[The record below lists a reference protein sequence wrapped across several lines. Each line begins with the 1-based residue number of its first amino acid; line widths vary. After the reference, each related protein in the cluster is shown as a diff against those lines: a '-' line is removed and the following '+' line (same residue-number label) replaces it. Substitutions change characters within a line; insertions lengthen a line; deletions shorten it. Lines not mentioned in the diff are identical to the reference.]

1 MVEEQNMENTFF
13 PTNKKI
19 TCVENKSTQNIF

>member
-1 MVEEQNMENTFF
+1 MVEEQDMKNTFF

-19 TCVENKSTQNIF
+19 TCVENKSTQNI